1 MILRTAI
8 CAVVLAGCT
17 GMFAGCATTG
27 RNASLRYKP
36 VVAAG
41 GGSGVVFL
49 SLNGSPWRDPQERRP
64 SRLMRRLEQV
74 SFRPRK
80 KTAVPPMIT
89 VVNVKSGY
97 GRTIAKRVMPV
108 YSGDLLVDALK
119 QELSAAGYT
128 VLLVEKLPKNA
139 GTGIDISSV
148 YANLEQNS
156 ALLTLDGRCHL
167 QIKVDMW
174 RNGAKHASHEYA
186 TTVSD
191 YSIVNQSLLHEELM
205 LKAVQNIM
213 RKAVP
218 DIYKDFSTLRA

>member
-1 MILRTAI
+1 MKRLSMGVILLAW
-8 CAVVLAGCT
+8 CAGT
-17 GMFAGCATTG
+17 IAGCATPG
-27 RNASLRYKP
+27 RNASLRYKQ
-36 VVAAG
+36 VVHAA

-49 SLNGSPWRDPQERRP
+49 SMNGSPWKDNRERRP

-80 KTAVPPMIT
+80 KAAILPKIT

-97 GRTIAKRVMPV
+97 GKTIAKRVIPV
-108 YSGDLLVDALK
+108 YSGDILVNALK

-139 GTGIDISSV
+139 GTGIDISGS

-156 ALLTLDGRCHL
+156 TLLTLDGRCHL
-167 QIKVDMW
+167 QIKVDLW
-174 RNGAKHASHEYA
+174 RNGAKHASHEYE

-191 YSIVNQSLLHEELM
+191 YSIVDQPLFHEELM

-218 DIYKDFSTLRA
+218 DIYKDFSTLQA

>member
-1 MILRTAI
+1 MNRLIMGVIL
-8 CAVVLAGCT
+8 LAWC
-17 GMFAGCATTG
+17 AGCATTG
-27 RNASLRYKP
+27 RNASLRYKQ
-36 VVAAG
+36 VVHAA

-49 SLNGSPWRDPQERRP
+49 TMNGSPWKDPQTKRP

-80 KTAVPPMIT
+80 KTINPPKIT

-97 GRTIAKRVMPV
+97 GITIAKRVIPV

-119 QELSAAGYT
+119 QELTAAGYT

-139 GTGIDISSV
+139 GTGIDISRV

-156 ALLTLDGRCHL
+156 ALLTLDGSCHL
-167 QIKVDMW
+167 HIKVDMW

-191 YSIVNQSLLHEELM
+191 YSIIDQPLLHEELM

-218 DIYKDFSTLRA
+218 DIYKDFSTLQA